1 MRNVQITI
9 QAVPYS
15 SVSSVKVVQDGHTR
29 FEKSDCYGHTVVS
42 LNDTT
47 PSLNFLR
54 DEAMRIAKEK
64 GFTEKRSFGEE
75 IALIHS
81 ELSEALED
89 YRNGHAPTDENVRAE
104 DPGKPTGIPSELAD
118 VIIRTLHVCGIYGI
132 DIERVVS
139 EKMKYNE
146 TRSFRNGG
154 KKL

>member
-1 MRNVQITI
+1 MRNVEIILQLFPFSNL
-9 QAVPYS
+9 AS
-15 SVSSVKVVQDGHTR
+15 LKVTQDGHTR
-29 FEKSDCYGHTVVS
+29 YEKSSVTAGHHVVS

-89 YRNGHAPTDENVRAE
+89 YRSGHQPADENVRAE
-104 DPGKPTGIPSELAD
+104 GAKPTGIPSELAD
-118 VIIRTLHVCGIYGI
+118 VIIRTLHVCGVYGI
-132 DIERVVS
+132 DIERVVA

-146 TRSFRNGG
+146 TRTFRNGG